1 MAQIPRAL
9 LQRWLVQAERWWCMT
24 NNRYLKRWDNSV
36 QNNYGKPSIALVKGK
51 GIVVTDADG
60 KSYLDFL
67 GGIATSVLGHA
78 HPAIVKAVTKQVS
91 TLSHVSN
98 FYAHPNAIELAEKL
112 VGMTGD
118 ESAKVFFC
126 QSGAEANEAALKLS
140 RRTGKV
146 RVVAAQGAFHG
157 RTMGALSLTGQPS
170 KREPFL
176 PLIKGVKHVPYGDID
191 AMRKAV
197 TKKTAMVIIE
207 PIMGEAGVIVPPA
220 DYLQEL
226 RLLCDKSGALLV
238 IDAVQT
244 GMGRT
249 GDWFGY
255 EYSGITPDVITL
267 AKGLGGGLPLGA
279 MIALGKAAD
288 LFQPGDHG
296 STFGGNPVTTS
307 AGLAA
312 IKFIEAQEILS
323 KVEKQGA
330 HLMQELALIP
340 GVKEVRGAGLL
351 LGIELD
357 SIKVAVFADAMRDAG
372 VLVNA
377 ANPTTIRIA
386 PALIVSDAQI
396 NRFITIFRKVIA
408 DVK

>member
-1 MAQIPRAL
+1 
-9 LQRWLVQAERWWCMT
+9 MT
-24 NNRYLKRWDNSV
+24 NKRYLNRWSNSL
-36 QNNYGKPSIALVKGK
+36 QNNYGAPSITLLKGK
-51 GIVVTDADG
+51 GILVTDADG
-60 KSYLDFL
+60 KNYMDFL
-67 GGIATSVLGHA
+67 GGIATNILGHA

-91 TLSHVSN
+91 LLSHVSN
-98 FYAHPNAIELAEKL
+98 FYAHPNAIALAEKL
-112 VGMTGD
+112 TKMTGD
-118 ESAKVFFC
+118 KNAKVFFC

-146 RVVAAQGAFHG
+146 RIVAAQGAFHG
-157 RTMGALSLTGQPS
+157 RTMGALSLTGQSS

-176 PLIKGVKHVPYGDID
+176 PLIKGVKHVPFGDID

-197 TKKTAMVIIE
+197 SKKTAMVIIE
-207 PIMGEAGVIVPPA
+207 PIMGEAGVIVPPQ
-220 DYLQEL
+220 DYLQQL
-226 RLLCDKSGALLV
+226 RQICDTNGALLV

-255 EYSGITPDVITL
+255 EYSGIKPDVITL

-296 STFGGNPVTTS
+296 STFGGNPITTA

-312 IKFIEAQEILS
+312 IEFIESQKILG

-330 HLMQELALIP
+330 HLIQELALIP
-340 GVKEVRGAGLL
+340 GVREVRGAGLL
-351 LGIELD
+351 LGIELRSLKASD
-357 SIKVAVFADAMRDAG
+357 VADAMRKAG

-377 ANPTTIRIA
+377 ANATTIRIA

-396 NRFITIFRKVIA
+396 TKFIAIFRKVIA
-408 DVK
+408 DAK

>member
-1 MAQIPRAL
+1 MIN
-9 LQRWLVQAERWWCMT
+9 RWS
-24 NNRYLKRWDNSV
+24 NSV
-36 QNNYGKPSIALVKGK
+36 QNNYGSPSIALVKGK
-51 GIVVTDADG
+51 GLVVTDADG
-60 KSYLDFL
+60 KQYLDFL
-67 GGIATSVLGHA
+67 GGIATNILGHA
-78 HPAIVKAVTKQVS
+78 HPAIVKAVSKQVS
-91 TLSHVSN
+91 ILSHVSN
-98 FYAHPNAIELAEKL
+98 FYVHPNAVELAEKL
-112 VGMTGD
+112 ASMAGD
-118 ESAKVFFC
+118 KSAKVFFC

-176 PLIKGVKHVPYGDID
+176 PLVKGVKHVPYGDIE

-197 TKKTAMVIIE
+197 NKKTAMVIIE

-226 RLLCDKSGALLV
+226 RALCDAKGALLV

-296 STFGGNPVTTS
+296 STFGGNPVTTA

-312 IKFIEAQEILS
+312 IKFIESQKLLK

-330 HLMQELALIP
+330 YLMQELALIP
-340 GVKEVRGAGLL
+340 GVSEVRGAGLL
-351 LGIELD
+351 LGIELENLKSSD
-357 SIKVAVFADAMRDAG
+357 VAGALQKSG

-377 ANPTTIRIA
+377 ANPTTIRLA
-386 PALIVSDAQI
+386 PALIVTDVQI
-396 NRFITIFRKVIA
+396 KKFISIFKKVMS

>member
-1 MAQIPRAL
+1 
-9 LQRWLVQAERWWCMT
+9 MT
-24 NNRYLKRWDNSV
+24 NKTMINRWKSSV
-36 QNNYGKPSIALVKGK
+36 QNNYGTPPIALVKGK
-51 GIVVTDADG
+51 GLVVTDADG
-60 KSYLDFL
+60 KQYLDFL
-67 GGIATSVLGHA
+67 GGIATNILGHA

-98 FYAHPNAIELAEKL
+98 FYVHPHAVELAEKL
-112 VGMTGD
+112 AAMTGD
-118 ESAKVFFC
+118 KSAKVFFC

-146 RVVAAQGAFHG
+146 RIVAAQGAFHG
-157 RTMGALSLTGQPS
+157 RTMGALSLTGQPA

-176 PLIKGVKHVPYGDID
+176 PLIKGVKHVPFGDIE

-220 DYLQEL
+220 DYLREL
-226 RLLCDKSGALLV
+226 RALCDAKGALLV

-267 AKGLGGGLPLGA
+267 AKGLGGGLPLGS

-296 STFGGNPVTTS
+296 STFGGNPVTTA

-312 IKFIEAQEILS
+312 IKFIETQKILK
-323 KVEKQGA
+323 KVEKQGVY
-330 HLMQELALIP
+330 LMQELAVIP
-340 GVKEVRGAGLL
+340 GVAEVRGAGLL
-351 LGIELD
+351 LGIELENL
-357 SIKVAVFADAMRDAG
+357 KAADIAKALQNEG

-377 ANPTTIRIA
+377 ANATTIRLA
-386 PALIVSDAQI
+386 PALIVTDAQLKK
-396 NRFITIFRKVIA
+396 FVSIFKKVMS
-408 DVK
+408 DGK

>member
-1 MAQIPRAL
+1 
-9 LQRWLVQAERWWCMT
+9 MT
-24 NNRYLKRWDNSV
+24 NKTMINRWKSSV
-36 QNNYGKPSIALVKGK
+36 QNNYGTPSIALVKGK
-51 GIVVTDADG
+51 GLVVTDADG
-60 KSYLDFL
+60 KQYLDFL
-67 GGIATSVLGHA
+67 GGIATNILGHA

-98 FYAHPNAIELAEKL
+98 FYVHPHAVELAEKL
-112 VGMTGD
+112 AAMTGD
-118 ESAKVFFC
+118 KSAKVFFC

-146 RVVAAQGAFHG
+146 RIVAAQGAFHG
-157 RTMGALSLTGQPS
+157 RTMGALSLTGQPA

-176 PLIKGVKHVPYGDID
+176 PLIKGVKHVPFGDIE

-220 DYLQEL
+220 DYLREL
-226 RLLCDKSGALLV
+226 RALCDAKGALLV

-296 STFGGNPVTTS
+296 STFGGNPVTTA

-312 IKFIEAQEILS
+312 IKFIETQKILK
-323 KVEKQGA
+323 KVEKQGVY
-330 HLMQELALIP
+330 LMQELAVIP
-340 GVKEVRGAGLL
+340 GVAEVRGAGLL
-351 LGIELD
+351 LGIELETKKASD
-357 SIKVAVFADAMRDAG
+357 VALALQNEG

-377 ANPTTIRIA
+377 ANPMTIRLA
-386 PALIVSDAQI
+386 PALIVTDAQLKK
-396 NRFITIFRKVIA
+396 FVSIFKKVMS
-408 DVK
+408 DGK

>member
-1 MAQIPRAL
+1 
-9 LQRWLVQAERWWCMT
+9 MT
-24 NNRYLKRWDNSV
+24 NKKMLNRWNTVL
-36 QNNYGKPSIALVKGK
+36 QNNYGTPSIALIKGK

-60 KSYLDFL
+60 RDYLDFL
-67 GGIATSVLGHA
+67 GGIATSILGHA
-78 HPAIVKAVTKQVS
+78 HPAIVKAVNKQVS
-91 TLSHVSN
+91 ILGHVSN
-98 FYAHPNAIELAEKL
+98 FYAHPNAIVLAEKL
-112 VGMTGD
+112 ASMTGD
-118 ESAKVFFC
+118 KTAKVFFC
-126 QSGAEANEAALKLS
+126 QSGAEANEAAFKLS

-157 RTMGALSLTGQPS
+157 RTMGALSLTGQPA

-176 PLIKGVKHVPYGDID
+176 PLIKGVKHVPYGDIG

-220 DYLQEL
+220 DYLQQL
-226 RLLCDKSGALLV
+226 RTLCDEKGTLLV

-279 MIALGKAAD
+279 MIALGKAAE

-296 STFGGNPVTTS
+296 STFGGNPVTTA

-312 IKFIEAQEILS
+312 IDVIES
-323 KVEKQGA
+323 KKLLAKVKKQGA
-330 HLMQELALIP
+330 YLIQELALIP

-357 SIKVAVFADAMRDAG
+357 SLKASDIATTMRNAG

-377 ANPTTIRIA
+377 ANETTIRIA
-386 PALIVSDAQI
+386 PALIVTDAQI
-396 NRFITIFRKVIA
+396 NKFISIFRKVIS
-408 DVK
+408 DGK

>member
-1 MAQIPRAL
+1 
-9 LQRWLVQAERWWCMT
+9 MT
-24 NNRYLKRWDNSV
+24 NKTMINRWSNSV
-36 QNNYGKPSIALVKGK
+36 QNNYGSPSIALVKGK

-60 KSYLDFL
+60 KQYLDFL
-67 GGIATSVLGHA
+67 GGIATNILGHA

-91 TLSHVSN
+91 ILSHVSN
-98 FYAHPNAIELAEKL
+98 FYVHPNAVELAEKL
-112 VGMTGD
+112 ASMTGD
-118 ESAKVFFC
+118 KSAKVFFC

-146 RVVAAQGAFHG
+146 RIVAAQGAFHG

-176 PLIKGVKHVPYGDID
+176 PLVKGVKHVPYGDIE

-197 TKKTAMVIIE
+197 SKKTAMVIIE

-220 DYLQEL
+220 DYLREL
-226 RLLCDKSGALLV
+226 RALCDAKGALLV

-312 IKFIEAQEILS
+312 IKFIESQKILK

-330 HLMQELALIP
+330 YLMQELALIP

-351 LGIELD
+351 LGIELENLKSSD
-357 SIKVAVFADAMRDAG
+357 VASALQKSG

-377 ANPTTIRIA
+377 ANPTTIRLA
-386 PALIVSDAQI
+386 PALIVTDVQI
-396 NRFITIFRKVIA
+396 KKFITIFKKVMN
-408 DVK
+408 DGK

>member
-1 MAQIPRAL
+1 
-9 LQRWLVQAERWWCMT
+9 MT
-24 NNRYLKRWDNSV
+24 NKKYLKRWGSSL

-60 KSYLDFL
+60 KTYLDFL
-67 GGIATSVLGHA
+67 GGIATSILGHA
-78 HPAIVKAVTKQVS
+78 HPAIVKAVTKQIS

-112 VGMTGD
+112 AAMTGD
-118 ESAKVFFC
+118 KNAKVFFC

-191 AMRKAV
+191 AMRKAIS
-197 TKKTAMVIIE
+197 KKTAMVIIE
-207 PIMGEAGVIVPPA
+207 PIMGEAGVVVPPP

-226 RLLCDKSGALLV
+226 RRLCDKNGSLLV

-288 LFQPGDHG
+288 LFQAGDHG
-296 STFGGNPVTTS
+296 STFGGNPVTTA

-312 IKFIEAQEILS
+312 IKFIETQDILQ
-323 KVEKQGA
+323 KVEEQGLY
-330 HLMQELALIP
+330 LMQELALIP

-351 LGIELD
+351 IGIELE
-357 SIKVAVFADAMRDAG
+357 SLKASEVSDAMREAG

-377 ANPTTIRIA
+377 ANGTTIRIA
-386 PALIVSDAQI
+386 PALIVTDAQI
-396 NRFITIFRKVIA
+396 NKFIATFRKVITDA
-408 DVK
+408 K

>member
-1 MAQIPRAL
+1 
-9 LQRWLVQAERWWCMT
+9 MT
-24 NNRYLKRWDNSV
+24 NKTMINRWSNSV
-36 QNNYGKPSIALVKGK
+36 QNNYGSPSIALVKGK
-51 GIVVTDADG
+51 GLVVTDADG
-60 KSYLDFL
+60 KQYLDFL
-67 GGIATSVLGHA
+67 GGIATNILGHA

-91 TLSHVSN
+91 ILSHVSN
-98 FYAHPNAIELAEKL
+98 FYVHPNAVELAEKL
-112 VGMTGD
+112 ASMTGD
-118 ESAKVFFC
+118 KGAKVFFC

-157 RTMGALSLTGQPS
+157 RTMGALSLTGQTS

-176 PLIKGVKHVPYGDID
+176 PLIKGVKHVPYGDIE

-197 TKKTAMVIIE
+197 SKKTAMVIVE
-207 PIMGEAGVIVPPA
+207 PIMGEAGVIVPPT

-226 RLLCDKSGALLV
+226 RTLCDAKGALLV

-296 STFGGNPVTTS
+296 STFGGNPVTTA

-312 IKFIEAQEILS
+312 IKFIESQKLLK
-323 KVEKQGA
+323 KVQKQGA
-330 HLMQELALIP
+330 YLMQELALIP
-340 GVKEVRGAGLL
+340 GVAEVRGAGLL
-351 LGIELD
+351 LGIELESLKSSD
-357 SIKVAVFADAMRDAG
+357 VASALQKCG

-377 ANPTTIRIA
+377 ANPTTIRLA
-386 PALIVSDAQI
+386 PALIVTDVQI
-396 NRFITIFRKVIA
+396 KKFISIFKKVIN
-408 DVK
+408 DGK

>member
-1 MAQIPRAL
+1 
-9 LQRWLVQAERWWCMT
+9 MT
-24 NNRYLKRWDNSV
+24 NKKFSNRWDASL
-36 QNNYGKPSIALVKGK
+36 QNNYGKPAITLVKGK

-60 KSYLDFL
+60 KTYLDFL
-67 GGIATSVLGHA
+67 GGIATSILGHA

-91 TLSHVSN
+91 VLSHVSN

-112 VGMTGD
+112 VSMTGD
-118 ESAKVFFC
+118 KNAKVFFC

-157 RTMGALSLTGQPS
+157 RTMGALSLTGQPA

-197 TKKTAMVIIE
+197 SKKTAMVIIE

-220 DYLQEL
+220 DYLQQL
-226 RLLCDKSGALLV
+226 RELCDKNSSLLV

-255 EYSGITPDVITL
+255 EYSGIRPDVITL

-296 STFGGNPVTTS
+296 STFGGNPVTTA

-351 LGIELD
+351 LGIELESLKASD
-357 SIKVAVFADAMRDAG
+357 VSDAMRAAG

-377 ANPTTIRIA
+377 ANATTIRIA
-386 PALIVSDAQI
+386 PALIVTDAQV
-396 NRFITIFRKVIA
+396 NKFISLFRKVVA
-408 DVK
+408 DAK

>member
-1 MAQIPRAL
+1 
-9 LQRWLVQAERWWCMT
+9 MT
-24 NNRYLKRWDNSV
+24 NKTMINRWKSSV
-36 QNNYGKPSIALVKGK
+36 QNNYGTPSIALVKGK
-51 GIVVTDADG
+51 GLVVTDADG
-60 KSYLDFL
+60 KQYLDFL
-67 GGIATSVLGHA
+67 GGIATNILGHA
-78 HPAIVKAVTKQVS
+78 HPAIVKAVTKQIS

-98 FYAHPNAIELAEKL
+98 FYVHPHAVELAEKL
-112 VGMTGD
+112 AAMTGD
-118 ESAKVFFC
+118 KSAKVFFC

-146 RVVAAQGAFHG
+146 RIVAAQGAFHG
-157 RTMGALSLTGQPS
+157 RTMGALSLTGQPA

-176 PLIKGVKHVPYGDID
+176 PLVKGVKHVPFGDIE

-220 DYLQEL
+220 DYLREL
-226 RLLCDKSGALLV
+226 RALCDAKGALLV

-296 STFGGNPVTTS
+296 STFGGNPVTTA

-312 IKFIEAQEILS
+312 IKFIETQKILK
-323 KVEKQGA
+323 KVEKQGVY
-330 HLMQELALIP
+330 LMQELAVIP
-340 GVKEVRGAGLL
+340 GVSEVRGAGLL
-351 LGIELD
+351 LGIELENL
-357 SIKVAVFADAMRDAG
+357 KAADIAKALQNEG

-377 ANPTTIRIA
+377 ANPTTIRLA
-386 PALIVSDAQI
+386 PALIVTDAQLKK
-396 NRFITIFRKVIA
+396 FVSIFKKVMS
-408 DVK
+408 DGK

>member
-1 MAQIPRAL
+1 
-9 LQRWLVQAERWWCMT
+9 MT
-24 NNRYLKRWDNSV
+24 NKKYLTRWDSSLL
-36 QNNYGKPSIALVKGK
+36 NNYGKPSITLVKGK

-67 GGIATSVLGHA
+67 GGIATSILGHA
-78 HPAIVKAVTKQVS
+78 HPAIVKAVTQQVS

-112 VGMTGD
+112 VKMTGD
-118 ESAKVFFC
+118 KNAKVFFC

-146 RVVAAQGAFHG
+146 RIVAAQGAFHG

-197 TKKTAMVIIE
+197 SKKTAMVIIE
-207 PIMGEAGVIVPPA
+207 PIMGEAGVIVPPS
-220 DYLQEL
+220 DYLQQL
-226 RLLCDKSGALLV
+226 RSLCDKNRSLLV

-296 STFGGNPVTTS
+296 STFGGNPVTTA

-312 IKFIEAQEILS
+312 IDFIESKEILK
-323 KVEKQGA
+323 KVDKQGA
-330 HLMQELALIP
+330 HLLQELALIP

-351 LGIELD
+351 LGIELESLNASD
-357 SIKVAVFADAMRDAG
+357 IANAMRDAG

-377 ANPTTIRIA
+377 ANATTIRIA
-386 PALIVSDAQI
+386 PALIVTDAQI
-396 NRFITIFRKVIA
+396 SKFISTFRKVIA
-408 DVK
+408 DAK

>member
-1 MAQIPRAL
+1 
-9 LQRWLVQAERWWCMT
+9 MT
-24 NNRYLKRWDNSV
+24 NKKILNRWSAAV
-36 QNNYGKPSIALVKGK
+36 QNNYGTPAIALVKGK

-60 KSYLDFL
+60 KQYLDFL
-67 GGIATSVLGHA
+67 GGIATSILGHA

-98 FYAHPNAIELAEKL
+98 FYAHPTAVQLAEKL
-112 VGMTGD
+112 TAMTGD
-118 ESAKVFFC
+118 KKAKIFFC

-157 RTMGALSLTGQPS
+157 RTMGALSLTGQPA

-176 PLIKGVKHVPYGDID
+176 PLIKGVKHVPFGDIE

-207 PIMGEAGVIVPPA
+207 PMMGEAGVIVPPT
-220 DYLQEL
+220 DYLQQL
-226 RLLCDKSGALLV
+226 RALCDDKGALLV

-279 MIALGKAAD
+279 MLALGKAAE

-296 STFGGNPVTTS
+296 STFGGNPVTTA

-312 IKFIEAQEILS
+312 IQFIESKEILS

-330 HLMQELALIP
+330 HLMQELALVP

-351 LGIELD
+351 LGIELNTLKAADVATALRD
-357 SIKVAVFADAMRDAG
+357 SG

-377 ANPTTIRIA
+377 ANASTIRIA
-386 PALIVSDAQI
+386 PALIVTDAQI
-396 NRFITIFRKVIA
+396 NKFITIFKKVIA
-408 DVK
+408 DAK

>member
-1 MAQIPRAL
+1 
-9 LQRWLVQAERWWCMT
+9 MT
-24 NNRYLKRWDNSV
+24 NKTMINRWSNAV
-36 QNNYGKPSIALVKGK
+36 QNNYGSPSIALVKGK

-60 KSYLDFL
+60 KQYLDFL
-67 GGIATSVLGHA
+67 GGIATNILGHA
-78 HPAIVKAVTKQVS
+78 HPAIVKAVSKQVS
-91 TLSHVSN
+91 VLSHVSN
-98 FYAHPNAIELAEKL
+98 FYVHPNAVELAEKL
-112 VGMTGD
+112 TSMTGD
-118 ESAKVFFC
+118 KSAKVFFC

-146 RVVAAQGAFHG
+146 RIVAAQGAFHG

-176 PLIKGVKHVPYGDID
+176 PLIKGVKHVPYGNIE

-197 TKKTAMVIIE
+197 SKKTAMVIIE

-226 RLLCDKSGALLV
+226 RSLCDAKGALLV

-296 STFGGNPVTTS
+296 STFGGNPVTTA

-312 IKFIEAQEILS
+312 IKFIESQKLLK

-330 HLMQELALIP
+330 YLMQELALIP
-340 GVKEVRGAGLL
+340 GVAEVRGAGLL
-351 LGIELD
+351 LGIELEKLKASD
-357 SIKVAVFADAMRDAG
+357 VANSLQKAG

-377 ANPTTIRIA
+377 ANPTTIRLA

-396 NRFITIFRKVIA
+396 KKFITVFKKVMS
-408 DVK
+408 DGK

>member
-1 MAQIPRAL
+1 
-9 LQRWLVQAERWWCMT
+9 MT
-24 NNRYLKRWDNSV
+24 NKKYLNRWNRSL
-36 QNNYGKPSIALVKGK
+36 QNNYGKPSITLVKGK
-51 GIVVTDADG
+51 GLLVTDADG
-60 KSYLDFL
+60 KIYMDFL
-67 GGIATSVLGHA
+67 GGIATNILGHA

-91 TLSHVSN
+91 LLSHVSN

-112 VGMTGD
+112 TALTGD
-118 ESAKVFFC
+118 KSAKVFFC

-176 PLIKGVKHVPYGDID
+176 PLIKGVKHVPFGDID

-197 TKKTAMVIIE
+197 NKKTAMVIIE

-220 DYLQEL
+220 GYLQEL
-226 RLLCDKSGALLV
+226 RKLCDKNGALLV

-255 EYSGITPDVITL
+255 EYSGITPDVITV

-279 MIALGKAAD
+279 MIALGKAAE
-288 LFQPGDHG
+288 LFLPGDHG
-296 STFGGNPVTTS
+296 STFGGNPVTTA

-312 IKFIEAQEILS
+312 IEFIESKDILS
-323 KVEKQGA
+323 KVEKQGV
-330 HLMQELALIP
+330 HLIQELALIP

-351 LGIELD
+351 LGIDLESLKAPQV
-357 SIKVAVFADAMRDAG
+357 SDAMRAAG

-377 ANPTTIRIA
+377 ANATTIRIA

-396 NRFITIFRKVIA
+396 NKFISIFRKVLA
-408 DVK
+408 DGR

>member
-1 MAQIPRAL
+1 ML
-9 LQRWLVQAERWWCMT
+9 NRW
-24 NNRYLKRWDNSV
+24 NSVV
-36 QNNYGKPSIALVKGK
+36 QNNYGTPSIALTKGK

-60 KSYLDFL
+60 NSYLDFL
-67 GGIATSVLGHA
+67 GGIATNILGHA
-78 HPAIVKAVTKQVS
+78 HPAIVKAVSKQVS
-91 TLSHVSN
+91 TLGHISN
-98 FYAHPNAIELAEKL
+98 FYAHPNAITLAEKL
-112 VGMTGD
+112 VAMTG
-118 ESAKVFFC
+118 EKNAKVFFC
-126 QSGAEANEAALKLS
+126 QSGAEANEAVFKLS

-176 PLIKGVKHVPYGDID
+176 PLIKGVKHVPYGDIE
-191 AMRKAV
+191 AMRKAIS
-197 TKKTAMVIIE
+197 KKTAMVIIE

-220 DYLQEL
+220 DYLQQL
-226 RLLCDKSGALLV
+226 RAICDDKGALLV

-296 STFGGNPVTTS
+296 STFGGNPVTTA

-312 IKFIEAQEILS
+312 IDVIES
-323 KVEKQGA
+323 KKLLNKVKQQGDY
-330 HLMQELALIP
+330 LIQELALIP
-340 GVKEVRGAGLL
+340 GIKEVRGAGLL
-351 LGIELD
+351 IGIELERLKA
-357 SIKVAVFADAMRDAG
+357 SEIAAALRDAG

-386 PALIVSDAQI
+386 PALIVTDAQI
-396 NRFITIFRKVIA
+396 NKFISIFKKVISDA
-408 DVK
+408 K

>member
-1 MAQIPRAL
+1 
-9 LQRWLVQAERWWCMT
+9 MT
-24 NNRYLKRWDNSV
+24 NKKYLNRWNSAL
-36 QNNYGKPSIALVKGK
+36 QGNYGSPSITLVKGK
-51 GIVVTDADG
+51 GILVTDADG
-60 KSYLDFL
+60 KIYMDFL
-67 GGIATSVLGHA
+67 GGIATNILGHA

-98 FYAHPNAIELAEKL
+98 FYAHPNAIELAEEL
-112 VGMTGD
+112 TAMTGD
-118 ESAKVFFC
+118 KSAKVFFC

-146 RVVAAQGAFHG
+146 RIIAAQGAFHG

-176 PLIKGVKHVPYGDID
+176 PLIKGVKHVPFGDID

-220 DYLQEL
+220 DYLQQL
-226 RLLCDKSGALLV
+226 RQLCDKNGSLLV

-279 MIALGKAAD
+279 MIALGKASE

-296 STFGGNPVTTS
+296 STFGGNPVTTA
-307 AGLAA
+307 AGLAV
-312 IKFIEAQEILS
+312 IEFIESKGILK
-323 KVEKQGA
+323 KVKKQGA
-330 HLMQELALIP
+330 HLIQELALIP

-351 LGIELD
+351 IGIELE
-357 SIKVAVFADAMRDAG
+357 SLKASEISDAMREAG

-377 ANPTTIRIA
+377 ANATTIRIA
-386 PALIVSDAQI
+386 PALVVSDAQI
-396 NRFITIFRKVIA
+396 TKFISIFKKVIA
-408 DVK
+408 DAK